1 MPKKDEYQ
9 LLKETLLSNPELL
22 KKKIPFTRGIDR
34 AWTASNKAVEVNER
48 IDVSKPSTKKI
59 VVTQEQFQREL
70 DPECHDVLF
79 DDNKSIM

>member
-1 MPKKDEYQ
+1 MPKKDKYE

-48 IDVSKPSTKKI
+48 IDVSKP
-59 VVTQEQFQREL
+59 
-70 DPECHDVLF
+70 
-79 DDNKSIM
+79 

>member
-1 MPKKDEYQ
+1 MPKKDKYE

-34 AWTASNKAVEVNER
+34 AWTVSNKAVEVNER

-70 DPECHDVLF
+70 DPE
-79 DDNKSIM
+79 